1 MFLCVKDGNMKKKN
15 NPLKKY
21 IDEINAV
28 LEIDKAFCEIT
39 PPVNQ
44 PKKGSKNEIYQ
55 LFKKFIK
62 NVG

>member
-1 MFLCVKDGNMKKKN
+1 MKKKN

-28 LEIDKAFCEIT
+28 LEIDKAFCAIT

-44 PKKGSKNEIYQ
+44 PKKGGKNEIYQ